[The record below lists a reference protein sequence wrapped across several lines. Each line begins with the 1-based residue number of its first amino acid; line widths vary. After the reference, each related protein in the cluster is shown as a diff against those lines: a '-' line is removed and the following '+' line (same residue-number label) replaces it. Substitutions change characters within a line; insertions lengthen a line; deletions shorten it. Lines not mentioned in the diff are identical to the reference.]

1 MAAFTGTLNTNEFYN
16 ALFNAYRLIEV
27 FADGLEALDTSLASM
42 FRADGGMYQDKSVF
56 TDMDVLWSRVWDPND
71 TNVLAPEMTAAPVQ
85 QEIVLDK
92 KRQIGLYTDQYLSK
106 RAWMDP
112 YVFDGFNSVVQAQ
125 VGNTR
130 RLYEQRMVDTYVG
143 TVSTDK
149 GNQTVQVDL
158 TAAVGSATGTEAAEI
173 QVKTIAKTIG
183 DAFVGISD
191 SSREWNDYGF
201 MKAYN
206 RGDFMIIW
214 NAEWYNKMTYVDLP
228 SIYHI
233 ENLLEN
239 GRTLPAK
246 YFGAAANLT
255 DHTTADGVADR
266 SMQEYSIRVDTSG
279 KYSATGTK
287 IAHVFPGDVLPES
300 TPLVAHDVAETYAV
314 YTTPVNGRNMAINC
328 ASTVHAYTED
338 ANVIAKIVH
347 KNGIRYLSSFE
358 TETEFFN
365 PKNLSS
371 NRYLTWMFAEPQYL
385 YNYPLVTVEASAN
398 A

>member
-16 ALFNAYRLIEV
+16 SLFNAYRLIEV
-27 FADGLEALDTSLASM
+27 FADGLDGLDDSLANR

-56 TDMDVLWSRVWDPND
+56 TDMDVLWSRVWDPTD

-85 QEIVLDK
+85 QEIVLDQ

-130 RLYEQRMVDTYVG
+130 RLYEQRMVDTYIG
-143 TVSTDK
+143 TVTTDK
-149 GNQTVQVDL
+149 GKQTVELDL
-158 TAAVGSATGTEAAEI
+158 DAAVGTATGQEANGLQATEIAA
-173 QVKTIAKTIG
+173 TIA
-183 DAFVGISD
+183 DVFVAMGD

-201 MKAYN
+201 MKAYS
-206 RGDFMIIW
+206 RDDFFIIW
-214 NAEWYNKMTYVDLP
+214 NAGWYNKIRYIDLP
-228 SIYHI
+228 TIYHI
-233 ENLLEN
+233 EDLLAS
-239 GRTLPAK
+239 GKVLPAK
-246 YFGAAANLT
+246 YFGAETAAG
-255 DHTTADGVADR
+255 TADGTTNRAT
-266 SMQEYSIRVDTSG
+266 QEYSIRVNNDGAYAANGS
-279 KYSATGTK
+279 S
-287 IAHVFPGDVLPES
+287 IAHVFPGDVLPS
-300 TPLVAHDVAETYAV
+300 GTPIVAWETAETYAA
-314 YTTPVNGRNMAINC
+314 YTATVNGRSLTVNV

-338 ANVIAKIVH
+338 ANVICKIIH

-371 NRYLTWMFAEPQYL
+371 NRYLTWMFAKPQYL
-385 YNYPLVTVEASAN
+385 YNYPLVTLVADTQA
-398 A
+398 

>member
-1 MAAFTGTLNTNEFYN
+1 MANFTGTLNTNEFYN
-16 ALFNAYRLIEV
+16 SLFNAYRLIEV
-27 FADGLEALDTSLASM
+27 FADSLEALDDSLARQ

-56 TDMDVLWSRVWDPND
+56 TDMDVLWSRIWDPSN
-71 TNVLAPEMTAAPVQ
+71 TNVLAPEMQVLPVQ

-149 GNQTVQVDL
+149 GSQTVQIDL
-158 TAAVGSATGTEAAEI
+158 SAAVGSATGNDANEL

-183 DAFVGISD
+183 DIFVGMAD

-201 MKAYN
+201 MKAYPKD
-206 RGDFMIIW
+206 DFIIIW
-214 NAEWYNKMTYVDLP
+214 SAEWYNKMTFVDLP
-228 SIYHI
+228 SIFHI
-233 ENLLEN
+233 DKLLEA
-239 GRTLPAK
+239 GKPLPAK
-246 YFGAAANLT
+246 YFGKAAAAG
-255 DHTTADGVADR
+255 TADGSTHRA
-266 SMQEYSIRVDTSG
+266 MQEYSIRTNASG
-279 KYSATGTK
+279 TYSASGTT
-287 IAHVFPGDVLPES
+287 IAHVFPGDLLPS
-300 TPLVAHDVAETYAV
+300 GTPIVAATAAETYAT
-314 YTTPVNGRNMAINC
+314 YATANVNGKTMSIDVA
-328 ASTVHAYTED
+328 TGVHAYTED

-365 PKNLSS
+365 ARNLSS

-385 YNYPLVTVEASAN
+385 YNYPLVTVMAKDQA
-398 A
+398 